1 MKASHWIQIL
11 IGAVMIG
18 LESAA
23 SQTSGKVSL
32 GLHIAVLVLT
42 PTLAALGITS
52 PKAGVPVGVPAL
64 EEGAK

>member
-1 MKASHWIQIL
+1 
-11 IGAVMIG
+11 MIG

-23 SQTSGKVSL
+23 SQTTGKVSL

-52 PKAGVPVGVPAL
+52 PKAGANPA
-64 EEGAK
+64 ETP